1 MIPTLCFRGI
11 LELAEIEVVMS
22 LDRSL
27 KSASSLSRHRN
38 VLTRAER
45 LEVLKDAEK
54 WDDSKPVF
62 GLPKVAHRKLAV
74 GKAVKEEGTEEAG
87 ATPAAAAKGAAPAA
101 AGAKGAA
108 PAAGKGAA
116 PAGAKGAAPA
126 AKAAAPAAKKG
137 K

>member
-54 WDDSKPVF
+54 WDESKPVY

-74 GKAVKEEGTEEAG
+74 GKAVKEESTEEAG
-87 ATPAAAAKGAAPAA
+87 ATPA

-108 PAAGKGAA
+108 PAAAKGAAA